1 MAIDKKGYVRPN
13 FFEGLIV
20 KEEDLNDI
28 LRYTVDKHRVYNQ
41 YFHSPGV
48 VPGVLGELRVTARER
63 GDMSFEVAA
72 GYAIDGQGNDIFLW
86 EPEIRTIDP
95 TEWKLP
101 QTVYVA
107 IDFVAEPLDFI
118 VNKANPQYK
127 GHRRVLET
135 ARVQLT
141 GVEPDLTKTLEL
153 ARIRLAENTAV
164 IRDAVNPLDP
174 GVGEID
180 LRFVPRSMGVGTLL
194 PPYLRSRF
202 AALLAE
208 KRKYFGALARNY
220 PIVAARDVK
229 QAVATAEML
238 VGSPMMGLHE
248 VFRTLTVIVD
258 LEKEVIDEM
267 QASADLA
274 QRDGFKDFQHNVG
287 ELMNLLREP
296 LMTVERLRVGLD
308 YQSRASS
315 GLARFLNEPVRSA
328 PMPTVTTAPATPT
341 PVPAPVAEVPAI
353 PPGTKQVSWEQ
364 LTKLSFTGD
373 PPSQLAI
380 DGVVFSLIDQIQPT
394 IRQSEESHQ
403 FAIREVRPESQGTQ
417 NNEFSYPDGTR
428 VQARGRWHL
437 GGHAEWVVGNVKRG
451 KDLVL
456 MKRID
461 MVNAGLV
468 AEVYVNDHKVSEA
481 WEIKDSDRKNRWRN
495 WLFRV
500 PGDLVTTDT
509 VKIRHVT
516 MSAKVEANY
525 YGLWF
530 YQAQ

>member
-28 LRYTVDKHRVYNQ
+28 LRYTVDKHRLYNQ

-48 VPGVLGELRVTARER
+48 VPSVLGELRVTARER

-107 IDFVAEPLDFI
+107 VDFVAEPLDYI

-141 GVEPDLTKTLEL
+141 GVEPDLTKTVEL

-180 LRFVPRSMGVGTLL
+180 LRFVPRSMGVGTLV

-208 KRKYFGALARNY
+208 KRKYFGALARSY
-220 PIVAARDVK
+220 PVPTARDVK

-238 VGSPMMGLHE
+238 VGSPIMGLRE
-248 VFRTLTVIVD
+248 VFRTLTVIAD
-258 LEKEVIDEM
+258 LEKEVVDEL
-267 QASADLA
+267 QTSADLA
-274 QRDGFKDFQHNVG
+274 QRDGFKDFQHNVA
-287 ELMNLLREP
+287 ELINLLRDP
-296 LMTVERLRVGLD
+296 ITTVERLRVGLD

-315 GLARFLNEPVRSA
+315 GLARFLSEAVRSA
-328 PMPTVTTAPATPT
+328 PVPTLTTSTVTPT
-341 PVPAPVAEVPAI
+341 PAPVVEAPAI

-364 LTKLSFTGD
+364 LTKLSFTGN

-380 DGVVFSLIDQIQPT
+380 DGAVFTMIDQIQLT
-394 IRQSEESHQ
+394 IRESEESHQ

-437 GGHAEWVVGNVKRG
+437 GGHAEWVVRNAKPG

-461 MVNAGLV
+461 MVNAGLL
-468 AEVYVNDHKVSEA
+468 AEVYVNDHKVPEA

-516 MSAKVEANY
+516 TSAKVEANY

-530 YQAQ
+530 FQAQ

>member
-1 MAIDKKGYVRPN
+1 MAIDKKGYLKPN

-28 LRYTVDKHRVYNQ
+28 LRYTVDKHRLYNQ
-41 YFHSPGV
+41 HFHSPGV
-48 VPGVLGELRVTARER
+48 VSGFLGELRVTARER

-101 QTVYVA
+101 QTVYIAVE
-107 IDFVAEPLDFI
+107 FVAEPLDFI

-141 GVEPDLTKTLEL
+141 GAEPDLTKTLEL
-153 ARIRLAENTAV
+153 ARVRLAENSAV

-180 LRFVPRSMGVGTLL
+180 LRFVARSMGVGALL

-208 KRKYFGALARNY
+208 KRRYFGALARNY

-238 VGSPMMGLHE
+238 VGSPMMGLRE

-258 LEKEVIDEM
+258 LEKEVVDEI

-274 QRDGFKDFQHNVG
+274 QRDGFKDFQQNVG
-287 ELMNLLREP
+287 ELINLLREP
-296 LMTVERLRVGLD
+296 LTTVERLRVGLD

-315 GLARFLNEPVRSA
+315 GLARFLD
-328 PMPTVTTAPATPT
+328 APARSVPLAMVTS
-341 PVPAPVAEVPAI
+341 PVVTPAPVPVPVAEAPAI

-373 PPSQLAI
+373 PPSQIAV
-380 DGVVFSLIDQIQPT
+380 DGVVLSLIDQIQPT

-403 FAIREVRPESQGTQ
+403 FVIGEVRAESQGTQ
-417 NNEFSYPDGTR
+417 SNEFSYPDGTR

-437 GGHAEWVVGNVKRG
+437 GGHAEWVVRNVKPG

-468 AEVYVNDHKVSEA
+468 AEVYVNDHKVPETWDIKEA
-481 WEIKDSDRKNRWRN
+481 DRKNRWRN

-500 PGDLVTTDT
+500 PADLVTSDT

-516 MSAKVEANY
+516 QTAKVEANY

-530 YQAQ
+530 YQAE